1 MEQSSYTVFVYG
13 TLKRNQ
19 PNHHYLST
27 AEFITEAT
35 CCQKFP
41 LVIASKYNIPFA
53 IEKPGIGY
61 VKLIKKNLRPS
72 SINWLLFRES
82 KENCFQLTMQL

>member
-1 MEQSSYTVFVYG
+1 MDQSSFTVFVYG

-53 IEKPGIGY
+53 IDKPGIGH
-61 VKLIKKNLRPS
+61 VNKSVLFKK
-72 SINWLLFRES
+72 
-82 KENCFQLTMQL
+82 